1 MMKSKTIERMCL
13 SAEAVIEAL
22 GSGLSIGKD
31 VGVAISISVV
41 GPSME
46 LLGFVRSDSAT
57 PHSAETSRRKAQT
70 AASTRRATGWM
81 PAGLAVEL
89 PMASGNLL
97 TNIPGGTPVFVD
109 GTFAGALGIA
119 GGTVDQ
125 DAQVAEAVL
134 AAIGA
139 KSGK

>member
-1 MMKSKTIERMCL
+1 
-13 SAEAVIEAL
+13 
-22 GSGLSIGKD
+22 
-31 VGVAISISVV
+31 
-41 GPSME
+41 
-46 LLGFVRSDSAT
+46 
-57 PHSAETSRRKAQT
+57 
-70 AASTRRATGWM
+70 M

-109 GTFAGALGIA
+109 GIFAGAFGIA

-139 KSGK
+139 KPGK